1 MQHPFIRIHQSD
13 TVLVA
18 LKELPQGMMITFE
31 DSTFALKE
39 PIPAAHKFACKS
51 IAKGSAI
58 IKYGNVIGK
67 ATKDIALGSHIHI
80 HNVETN
86 LQGIIPYTYQKQ
98 SSPILHTQT
107 HHDTFMGYPR
117 PNGTVGTRNEVW
129 IIPTVSC
136 VNHTVEK
143 IAFAAR
149 KQYGHL
155 CDSIVAL
162 PHNTGCS
169 QIGDDE
175 KMSQQILKGIAQHPN
190 AGGVL
195 FVSLGCENN
204 NLSQFL
210 PLLGELD
217 PDRVKTMITQQI
229 AGDEIET
236 ALALIESI
244 IHTMQHDT
252 RKETSVSQLVIGL
265 KCGGS
270 DAFSG
275 ITANPLTGLIA
286 DRIIEQGGS
295 AILTE
300 IPELFGAEQIL
311 MNRADSQLT
320 FDAMVNLINSFKNYY
335 LESNLPIYE
344 NPSPGNKTG
353 GITTLEEKSL
363 GNMQKSGSS
372 NITAIL
378 TYGQRIQRP
387 GINLLEGPG
396 NDNVSITNLLASG
409 AQILLFTT
417 GRGTPLATMMP
428 TIKIASNTKLAK
440 NKPNWIDYDAGKILE
455 GTSFTTACDE
465 LWKLICD
472 IASGRIKTK
481 SEIHSYR
488 AISVFTKGPLL

>member
-1 MQHPFIRIHQSD
+1 MQQPFIRIHQSD

-18 LKELPQGMMITFE
+18 LKDLPQGMIITFE
-31 DSTFALKE
+31 GSTFILQE
-39 PIPAAHKFACKS
+39 PIPVAHKFAFKS
-51 IAKGSAI
+51 ITKGAAI
-58 IKYGNVIGK
+58 IKYGNMIGK
-67 ATKDIALGSHIHI
+67 STQDIGQGNHIHT

-98 SSPILHTQT
+98 NSPIIHTQT

-117 PNGTVGTRNEVW
+117 PNGTVGTRNELW

-136 VNHTVEK
+136 VNHTAEM
-143 IAFAAR
+143 IAIAAR

-190 AGGVL
+190 AGGIL
-195 FVSLGCENN
+195 IVSLGCENN

-210 PLLGELD
+210 PLLGEID
-217 PDRVKTMITQQI
+217 PDRVKTMVTQQI
-229 AGDEIET
+229 IGDEIET
-236 ALALIESI
+236 GVELIGSI
-244 IHTMQHDT
+244 IHAMTHDT
-252 RKETSVSQLVIGL
+252 REETSMTQLVIGL

-286 DRIIEQGGS
+286 DRIVAQGGS

-311 MNRADSQLT
+311 INRADSQRT
-320 FDAMVNLINSFKNYY
+320 FDAMENLINSFKRYY
-335 LESNLPIYE
+335 LDSNLPIYE
-344 NPSPGNKTG
+344 NPSPGNIAG

-363 GNMQKSGSS
+363 GNIQKSGSS
-372 NITAIL
+372 NITDIL
-378 TYGQRIQRP
+378 TYGQCVKRP

-428 TIKIASNTKLAK
+428 TIKIASNSELAK
-440 NKPNWIDYDAGKILE
+440 TKPNWIDYDAGQILT
-455 GTSFTTACDE
+455 GTSFHSSCNE
-465 LWKLICD
+465 LWTLICD
-472 IASGRIKTK
+472 IASGRKKTK
-481 SEIHSYR
+481 SEIHAYR
-488 AISVFTKGPLL
+488 AISIFRKGPLL